1 MDDASRRRRQYEP
14 PVQRA
19 PNQRYQV
26 QVPSSH
32 GGSFSGGGGERY
44 RPAPLNTS
52 SPSTP
57 RTMGVAGNYS
67 SYYQEPQSA
76 FSTPNMSATAMT
88 YGADYGSDSRG
99 QNQNFGNYNAGMM
112 MYNVPQPNTQTPVYD
127 TQPFT
132 QRQQQTAMPMMAPD
146 VASTYFG
153 SEASAAATSGL
164 QHAGQGSG
172 AASGEY
178 QQQGT
183 HMNYPGNMS
192 SVDAMQQ
199 QQGTAGANTAASEGR
214 EYRDA
219 ALEEKWLSYQRQLGT
234 VFQEVRNGSLETA
247 SETLLGL
254 SNWLLTQVADLG
266 LSQDDASL
274 HDERIKL
281 WNDFNNAWLAL
292 GFQQKQLMES
302 GQQMSRSQGL
312 MSEETIKRMGDELVR
327 LCDGIERHGLVD
339 YQYGVWEEQI
349 ESILE
354 ECLDIYEAGKAST
367 GGDESR

>member
-14 PVQRA
+14 PAQRSSN
-19 PNQRYQV
+19 PRYQL
-26 QVPSSH
+26 QVPSPH
-32 GGSFSGGGGERY
+32 GSSFGSGGTERY

-52 SPSTP
+52 PSTP
-57 RTMGVAGNYS
+57 RSMGVAGNYS
-67 SYYQEPQSA
+67 SYYQEPQAA
-76 FSTPNMSATAMT
+76 FSNPNMSATAMA
-88 YGADYGSDSRG
+88 YGADYGSDTRG
-99 QNQNFGNYNAGMM
+99 QGQNFGNYNAGMM

-127 TQPFT
+127 TQTFT
-132 QRQQQTAMPMMAPD
+132 QRQPAAMSMMTPD
-146 VASTYFG
+146 VASTYFS
-153 SEASAAATSGL
+153 SEAGAAATSGL

-172 AASGEY
+172 ASSGDY
-178 QQQGT
+178 QQQST
-183 HMNYPGNMS
+183 HMSYAGSMS
-192 SVDAMQQ
+192 NVNAMQQ
-199 QQGTAGANTAASEGR
+199 QQAPGGANAGVSEGQ

-219 ALEEKWLSYQRQLGT
+219 ALEEKWVNYQRQLGA
-234 VFQEVRNGSLETA
+234 VFQDVKNGSLENA

-281 WNDFNNAWLAL
+281 WNDFNHAWLAL

-302 GQQMSRSQGL
+302 GQQVSRSQGL
-312 MSEETIKRMGDELVR
+312 MSEETIKKLGDELVR

-354 ECLDIYEAGKAST
+354 ECLDLYEARRAA
-367 GGDESR
+367 GDGAR